1 MSVTP
6 IAASKQSSASGGAD
20 WPPTWNTLPH
30 GISVARY
37 TDPAFARLE
46 YEKLWNRVWQAAARL
61 DEIPAPGDFT
71 TYEIGNRSVII
82 VRVDANTIKAYHN
95 VCPHRGTA
103 LSAGGCGHFKNDKII
118 CPFHGWRWDTSG
130 RNEFVLEQ
138 QEFRGGKLAKS
149 DVALREVKHVVF
161 AGFIF
166 INFAAEPE
174 SFDDFIAPIRQMLE
188 DLAIGEMR
196 NYWWKSISVAA
207 NWKVAQEAFF
217 EGYHVPATHP
227 QLEVAAAD
235 VIYNGKPESE
245 VEFTHK
251 YVAYDA
257 YAHGHGR
264 FYGTKTPMKGQVRN
278 NVGGDA
284 VEGMAAR
291 LNLLAEGM
299 DAQVLPEDVE
309 VVRLLKGKPI
319 PEGSSLGQEYVKAL
333 YARAAEQHR
342 PMPKPTA
349 ENIGMWGGE
358 VFIFPNFMILPQ
370 SGNAMMYRARP
381 DGFDPNH
388 CIFEIFSTK
397 TYPAAVK
404 PPRAVVQK
412 VTDVDDPKQ
421 VLAIPRQD
429 LGNIPR
435 MQKGLLTGGI
445 RHIWL
450 AVEQEKMI
458 LNMHQ
463 ELDRYL
469 RSE

>member
-1 MSVTP
+1 
-6 IAASKQSSASGGAD
+6 
-20 WPPTWNTLPH
+20 
-30 GISVARY
+30 
-37 TDPAFARLE
+37 
-46 YEKLWNRVWQAAARL
+46 
-61 DEIPAPGDFT
+61 
-71 TYEIGNRSVII
+71 
-82 VRVDANTIKAYHN
+82 
-95 VCPHRGTA
+95 
-103 LSAGGCGHFKNDKII
+103 
-118 CPFHGWRWDTSG
+118 
-130 RNEFVLEQ
+130 
-138 QEFRGGKLAKS
+138 
-149 DVALREVKHVVF
+149 
-161 AGFIF
+161 
-166 INFAAEPE
+166 
-174 SFDDFIAPIRQMLE
+174 
-188 DLAIGEMR
+188 
-196 NYWWKSISVAA
+196 
-207 NWKVAQEAFF
+207 
-217 EGYHVPATHP
+217 
-227 QLEVAAAD
+227 
-235 VIYNGKPESE
+235 
-245 VEFTHK
+245 
-251 YVAYDA
+251 
-257 YAHGHGR
+257 
-264 FYGTKTPMKGQVRN
+264 
-278 NVGGDA
+278 
-284 VEGMAAR
+284 
-291 LNLLAEGM
+291 
-299 DAQVLPEDVE
+299 
-309 VVRLLKGKPI
+309 
-319 PEGSSLGQEYVKAL
+319 
-333 YARAAEQHR
+333 
-342 PMPKPTA
+342 MPKPTA